1 MSQIFVEIVT
11 GRNKISICFLLI
23 FMFLAPVAFFTNYPI
38 LNGITWIMLIILGFF
53 IFTTGIITRKEAK
66 DSYNW
71 PKEKAHSL
79 RCSLNYTTNNNV
91 KSYIPVIKWKFNVG
105 DKEYE
110 GAEYDFS
117 ASYTSKD
124 VANEKLDSV
133 KSMMPL
139 MVYYKPSDP
148 SINVINPGVYT
159 VDYVRFILGAMMVVM
174 PILIWSGIVVLK

>member
-1 MSQIFVEIVT
+1 MSKMFVEIVT
-11 GRNKISICFLLI
+11 GRNKFSICFFLI
-23 FMFLAPVAFFTNYPI
+23 FIFLAPIAFFTNYLI
-38 LNGITWIMLIILGFF
+38 LNGLAWIILMILGFF

-79 RCSLNYTTNNNV
+79 RCSLNYITNNNV
-91 KSYIPVIKWKFNVG
+91 KSYIPVIKCKFNVG

-110 GAEYDFS
+110 GVEYDFS
-117 ASYTSKD
+117 ASYTSKA

-133 KSMMPL
+133 KSMAPF

-148 SINVINPGVYT
+148 AISVINPGVYS
-159 VDYVRFILGAMMVVM
+159 VHYFRYIIGAMMVVM
-174 PILIWSGIVVLK
+174 PILIWSDIVVLM